1 MITYYI
7 YITHVPE
14 PKLSRSTPH
23 LLESNITSQKRLQV
37 LKPACLINPGLR
49 CIYSC
54 AYMHTCI
61 HALNK
66 KRVHIC
72 TYGIMWVHR
81 HTTSYTIIHV
91 GIVHCRCTWISLHT
105 LNTAR
110 LCYKMLQ
117 TCTYGRE
124 RETRR
129 KTMENILVYA
139 CIVAYTSDHLCT

>member
-1 MITYYI
+1 MINDYI
-7 YITHVPE
+7 YIYIYHSCTWTQIKPEYASSTGIKHHVSE
-14 PKLSRSTPH
+14 EIASVEACLSDKPRVEVH
-23 LLESNITSQKRLQV
+23 LLMCVYAHLYTCLKQK
-37 LKPACLINPGLR
+37 KI
-49 CIYSC
+49 
-54 AYMHTCI
+54 
-61 HALNK
+61 
-66 KRVHIC
+66 VHIC

-124 RETRR
+124 RERQGGKPW
-129 KTMENILVYA
+129 KTYLYTLV
-139 CIVAYTSDHLCT
+139 

>member
-1 MITYYI
+1 MINDYIYI

-66 KRVHIC
+66 KKLYIYVHMVSCEYTDTQHHIQ
-72 TYGIMWVHR
+72 
-81 HTTSYTIIHV
+81 SYT
-91 GIVHCRCTWISLHT
+91 SAL
-105 LNTAR
+105 
-110 LCYKMLQ
+110 
-117 TCTYGRE
+117 
-124 RETRR
+124 
-129 KTMENILVYA
+129 
-139 CIVAYTSDHLCT
+139 CIVDVHEYHCTR